1 METIFGLS
9 LVGPEAWAK
18 SQNYSILL
26 KCILYQVFC
35 ADLVILSCSV
45 FFAVPLSG
53 LILREFPSTYFM
65 CWFAPLPG
73 VNWIVRGP
81 KVLLWHLV
89 QRWGQAQ
96 VGFASLLSTCHQVH
110 SLGGQLLGAVYH
122 SPARQLRRGR
132 DDNSLCLAAC
142 TVVKDSSSGWSHLG
156 PKEVQVTLRSN
167 PQLDSFS
174 YLCHLCYLC
183 YLYSVEAVSWRPSCL
198 ASALLLPPVIQQSAG
213 CAKAEQK
220 RRKLI

>member
-1 METIFGLS
+1 M
-9 LVGPEAWAK
+9 
-18 SQNYSILL
+18 
-26 KCILYQVFC
+26 
-35 ADLVILSCSV
+35 
-45 FFAVPLSG
+45 
-53 LILREFPSTYFM
+53 
-65 CWFAPLPG
+65 
-73 VNWIVRGP
+73 NWIVRGP

-96 VGFASLLSTCHQVH
+96 VGFASLLSTCHQVY

-167 PQLDSFS
+167 PQLDFFEEAVS
-174 YLCHLCYLC
+174 YLC
-183 YLYSVEAVSWRPSCL
+183 YLYSVEAVSWRLSCL

-220 RRKLI
+220 RRKLIIALSTVGLLAGKRWIWKYSLKICKHAPEMEQQNSGKANLLAESGLGAWAASDCAKRKRALWA